1 MAEKPSPAN
10 VRVGPTGWS
19 VRVVISLLTRRG
31 RRARLSG
38 QAQNGNSGLTFL
50 FLFID
55 PRWKEDPQEDEINGK
70 EWCCYPAKE
79 KKNEYP

>member
-38 QAQNGNSGLTFL
+38 RSQIDKFGQVPANSSFSACWGQKPHPRPGLL
-50 FLFID
+50 REPL
-55 PRWKEDPQEDEINGK
+55 P
-70 EWCCYPAKE
+70 
-79 KKNEYP
+79 